1 MAKLPFG
8 KDFMHIKKR
17 TEGTSNEI
25 SFSVLDAKKNNSVD
39 PGSSSP
45 RTVSE
50 LGKVS
55 LFTMPGKQSGEAASS
70 ASGFGMSRPGRKKSS
85 QVVSGGATLVGS
97 SEVMHRKQRR
107 RISKLLN
114 VAAVLA
120 VLGLLAFVGGNYLT
134 GIMNRQNANE
144 TALNSSIA
152 FLEQTDEVFVAL
164 DEAVAQPA
172 MASQLNYEELLN
184 NMSAAASLLDRSAN
198 SAEQVVN
205 AHESD
210 RTVEVA
216 SEVKN
221 SALARKDLIEKGRT
235 IIVQGAAAKSATNL
249 VHESWSKMLEADALA
264 RDAAKLMSEDAT
276 KNISASSE
284 LNTQAMGLFQEAL
297 TLLRQ
302 AKTAFPRADLSSY
315 EKYLELRAGA
325 QQNALASN
333 AALQE
338 GDQATA
344 EANSAAYNASEE
356 EAATLAAQFP
366 ADPAQPIIDM
376 YAEIGSASDVAYREA
391 HGRVA
396 RADAAI
402 RSYKQTG

>member
-8 KDFMHIKKR
+8 KDFMHIKNR

-25 SFSVLDAKKNNSVD
+25 SFSVLDAKKNDAAES
-39 PGSSSP
+39 GSNSP
-45 RTVSE
+45 RTMTE

-55 LFTMPGKQSGEAASS
+55 LFTMPGKQVGETASS

-85 QVVSGGATLVGS
+85 KVVSGGATLVGS
-97 SEVMHRKQRR
+97 SEVIHRKQRR
-107 RISKLLN
+107 RLSKLLN
-114 VAAVLA
+114 VAAVLL
-120 VLGLLAFVGGNYLT
+120 VLGLLFFVGGNYLSN
-134 GIMNRQNANE
+134 IMNRQNANE
-144 TALNSSIA
+144 TTLNSSIA

-172 MASQLNYEELLN
+172 MASELNYEELLN

-249 VHESWSKMLEADALA
+249 IHESWDKMIEADAFA
-264 RDAAKLMSEDAT
+264 RDAAKLMSEDPA
-276 KNISASSE
+276 KNIGASSE
-284 LNTQAMGLFQEAL
+284 LNTQAMNLFQESLA
-297 TLLRQ
+297 LLRQ
-302 AKTAFPRADLSSY
+302 AKAAFPRADLGSY

-333 AALQE
+333 TAMQE
-338 GDQATA
+338 ADQSTVDS
-344 EANSAAYNASEE
+344 NNAAYNASEA
-356 EAATLAAQFP
+356 EAAELAAHFA
-366 ADPAQPIIDM
+366 ADPAQPVIDM
-376 YAEIGSASDVAYREA
+376 YDEIGRASDEAYREA
-391 HGRVA
+391 HARVA

-402 RSYKQTG
+402 RSYKQMG